1 MEKDYYAIGCSMT
14 QWNDNCEA
22 IKNEVER
29 KINDYN
35 LYNHGRNT
43 NVYNSNQLTTV
54 LEILKSIK

>member
-1 MEKDYYAIGCSMT
+1 MT
-14 QWNDNCEA
+14 QWNDNCEE
-22 IKNEVER
+22 IKNEVDR
-29 KINDYN
+29 IINDYN